1 MKKVLSFGE
10 ILLRLSPQEHKMII
24 QSNTDVFEIFYG
36 GAELNIS
43 IALSNFGIKSGY
55 ITKVPDNALG
65 HKGIKYLK
73 QYGVDTDDIEIGG
86 ERIGIYFLEN
96 GYSLRPSVVTYD
108 RRYSAFSE
116 MEMTDEKMEKILS
129 KYDVLFLSG
138 ITLSVS
144 EKSFELSKRM
154 IKIAKKLK
162 KEVVFDC
169 NYRSKLISLEEA
181 SRRYKEIIN
190 NVDVLFASY
199 LDFVKIFGIEHN
211 LYNDTETYKEYYQ
224 KLYKKVYK
232 IYNFK
237 YIISSI
243 RKPLS
248 SNRNI
253 YSGIITNG
261 ENIVKGKEYIVEI
274 KDRVGTGDAFT
285 SGVIYSYLSGNQM
298 EEMINFGIGSGVLK
312 HTIYGDVSEFKKEDI
327 LKIINTDSYDVIR

>member
-10 ILLRLSPQEHKMII
+10 ILLRLSPQDHKMIV
-24 QSNTDVFEIFYG
+24 QSNTDLLEIFYG

-55 ITKVPDNALG
+55 LTKVPDNALG

-73 QYGVDTDDIEIGG
+73 QYGVNTDDIELGG

-108 RRYSAFSE
+108 RKYSAFSE
-116 MEMTDEKMEKILS
+116 MEMTDEKIEKILS

-144 EKSFELSKRM
+144 EKSFDLSKKI
-154 IKIAKKLK
+154 IKTAKKMK
-162 KEVVFDC
+162 KEVIFDC

-181 SRRYKEIIN
+181 SKRYKEIIN
-190 NVDVLFASY
+190 DVDIIFAGY
-199 LDFVKIFGIEHN
+199 LDFIKIFGMEYN
-211 LYNDTETYKEYYQ
+211 LYDGTETYEEYY
-224 KLYKKVYK
+224 KALYKKVYEK
-232 IYNFK
+232 YNFK
-237 YIISSI
+237 YVISSI
-243 RKPLS
+243 RKPIS

-253 YSGIITNG
+253 YSGIMTDGKN
-261 ENIVKGKEYIVEI
+261 VAKGKEYEVEI

-285 SGVIYSYLSGNQM
+285 SGGIYSYLSGNEM
-298 EEMINFGIGSGVLK
+298 EEMINFAIGSGVLK
-312 HTIYGDVSEFKKEDI
+312 HTIYGDVSEFGKEDI
-327 LKIINTDSYDVIR
+327 LKIINADSYDVVR